1 MDLKFTTAGDFLKSQ
16 KDIQR
21 IGFACKY
28 MHPDQS
34 QKKKLLEEI
43 QRPLN
48 TRSTTVQWLNR
59 QTVDVAEQ
67 RLWDI
72 MVHNIAAYKRLIEY
86 VGNLPPELRMVRL
99 GSDVLPV
106 YTQRDWCYYW
116 RRPDVV
122 DYCERAFAEVG
133 ATARALDVR
142 LSMHPGQFTVLASD
156 NPDIVERSI
165 EEFEYHVNCIRWMGY
180 GQSFQDFKCNVHIS
194 GRQGPAGIKHAV
206 NNRLSPEAR
215 NTITIE
221 NDENK
226 WGIDASLELVDTCA
240 LVLDI
245 HHHWCREGE
254 YIQPTDDRFARVIDS
269 WRGVRPVIHY
279 SYSRNEALP
288 EGFAHDTM
296 PDMPALLEA
305 GYKKA
310 KLRAHSD
317 YYPNQLVND
326 WALSFLDYADIMCES
341 KCKNLASID
350 LYKYKEELEHYELF
364 EQNVRQESTQPDPII
379 I

>member
-350 LYKYKEELEHYELF
+350 LYKYKEELKHYELF
-364 EQNVRQESTQPDPII
+364 EQNVRPNSKSFVTDCI
-379 I
+379 